1 VRKYVLDTNI
11 FIEAFRHP
19 AANAELQRFH
29 LLFAPFE
36 YMSAVVAQEL
46 IAGTRG
52 ASDRR
57 KLERHVLRVYARHGR
72 VVTPSQRVW
81 EKSGAVLADLVRREG
96 LELQRVSKTFGND
109 ILIAVSCR
117 EAGCILV
124 TNNSRDFERIARVSR
139 FRFVAPFPG
148 R

>member
-1 VRKYVLDTNI
+1 MQKYVIDTNV
-11 FIEAFRHP
+11 FIEAFRDP

-46 IAGTRG
+46 IAGTG
-52 ASDRR
+52 TTSDRR
-57 KLERHVLRVYARHGR
+57 KLERHVLAAYARR
-72 VVTPSQRVW
+72 NRLITPSARTW
-81 EKSGAVLADLVRREG
+81 EKSGPILADLVRREG
-96 LELQRVSKTFGND
+96 LELRRVSKAFGND
-109 ILIAVSCR
+109 ILIAISCR

-124 TNNSRDFERIARVSR
+124 TDNTRDFERIARVSN
-139 FRFVAPFPG
+139 FRFVEPFPA